1 MVEINVDIPDRI
13 DAKITRLVDEGEYL
27 TREEAI
33 RELLSTGIQSH
44 MVNDDDSGDEDIY
57 DDGMMGHDDEYVF

>member
-13 DAKITRLVDEGEYL
+13 DAKITRLVNEGEYL

-33 RELLSTGIQSH
+33 RELLSKGIQSH
-44 MVNDDDSGDEDIY
+44 MVNGDSEDEDDIY
-57 DDGMMGHDDEYVF
+57 DNGMMGHDDEYVF